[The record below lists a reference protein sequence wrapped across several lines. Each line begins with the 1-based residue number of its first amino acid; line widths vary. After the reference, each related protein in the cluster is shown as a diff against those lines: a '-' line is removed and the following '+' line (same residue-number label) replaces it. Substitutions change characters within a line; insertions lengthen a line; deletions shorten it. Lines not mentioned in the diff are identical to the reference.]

1 MPIPALLLD
10 DTGTVID
17 VNEAF
22 VEFGRQTKPLEPDS
36 NHSGLSLLK
45 FVNTPGGMESLQ
57 ALIDAML
64 QRGELGAIEGAVVE
78 NGHTATVVVRGTPLE
93 DGDEH
98 TIGGVLV
105 ARGYHRAPTSR
116 KAPSQPS
123 LKSATRGWTCATSE
137 DIERGLLALPDAL
150 RELAVPFEDYG
161 VNLIDPE
168 SKDTS
173 LWFHSMRTDKR
184 WGQVEPDA
192 GALISR
198 PRSGRRAKRPTAVTS
213 IRKIPTAKARKT
225 ISIWGTMFVQSSRVP
240 FSHGPL
246 AVNNA
251 RPNAFSQTD
260 IDILED
266 EDPLVRQLRS
276 QLAMNGEDNT
286 SFDITFSDQP
296 STTLL

>member
-1 MPIPALLLD
+1 
-10 DTGTVID
+10 
-17 VNEAF
+17 
-22 VEFGRQTKPLEPDS
+22 
-36 NHSGLSLLK
+36 
-45 FVNTPGGMESLQ
+45 
-57 ALIDAML
+57 LIDAML
-64 QRGELGAIEGAVVE
+64 QRGELGAIERAVVE
-78 NGHTATVVVRGTPLE
+78 NGHTATAVVRGTPLE

-105 ARGYHRAPTSR
+105 ERGYHRAPTSI

-123 LKSATRGWTCATSE
+123 SKSATPVWTCATSE
-137 DIERGLLALPDAL
+137 DIERGLLTLPDAL

-173 LWFHSMRTDKR
+173 VWFHSMRTDKR

-213 IRKIPTAKARKT
+213 IRKIPTAKARKS

>member
-17 VNEAF
+17 ANEAF
-22 VEFGRQTKPLEPDS
+22 VEFGRQTKPHETDS
-36 NHSGLSLLK
+36 NPIGLSLLK
-45 FVNTPGGMESLQ
+45 FVNAPAGTESLQ
-57 ALIDAML
+57 ALIDTMIQSGKL
-64 QRGELGAIEGAVVE
+64 DAIEGALVE
-78 NGHTATVVVRGTPLE
+78 NRHTATVVVRGTPLE

-105 ARGYHRAPTSR
+105 TRGYHRAPTSR
-116 KAPSQPS
+116 KAPSHHPRS
-123 LKSATRGWTCATSE
+123 PRRGSGQCATSE
-137 DIERGLLALPDAL
+137 DIERGLLAL
-150 RELAVPFEDYG
+150 RELAVPFEDWG

-168 SKDTS
+168 SNDTS
-173 LWFHSMRTDKR
+173 VWFHSMRTDKR

-213 IRKIPTAKARKT
+213 IRKILTVKARKS
-225 ISIWGTMFVQSSRVP
+225 ISILGTSSVQSSRVP

-251 RPNAFSQTD
+251 RPNALSQTD

-266 EDPLVRQLRS
+266 EDPAPDRGRRYHP
-276 QLAMNGEDNT
+276 GHRHGHR
-286 SFDITFSDQP
+286 
-296 STTLL
+296 LLPDHQ